1 MQYMAQRMEKREA
14 VLRAAGQIVLSRGV
28 ENLTLDAVAKL
39 AGVSKGGLLYHFPTK
54 EALVEGMA
62 EHLIF
67 EFDALL
73 EKDIEEEKAEGTAP
87 EAGRWLRAYVRVNT
101 SPPEECSS
109 ISGALMAAIPTN
121 PKALAA
127 TDEAFERWR
136 QRAEND
142 GVSVEVATVVRLAA
156 DGCWFY
162 SLFGSLSGA
171 GAQEYLATSRQHLLA
186 VIAEDLRRKVD

>member
-1 MQYMAQRMEKREA
+1 MSQKTEKREA
-14 VLRAAGQIVLSRGV
+14 VLKAAGQIVLSRGV
-28 ENLTLDAVAKL
+28 ENLTLDAVAKQ

-62 EHLIF
+62 EHLIR
-67 EFDALL
+67 EFDDL
-73 EKDIEEEKAEGTAP
+73 IEQKIEREVAVGEAP

-101 SPPEECSS
+101 APPLESSS
-109 ISGALMAAIPTN
+109 ISAALMAAIPTN

-136 QRAEND
+136 QRAESD
-142 GVSVEVATVVRLAA
+142 GVSLEMATLVRLAA

-162 SLFGSLSGA
+162 SMYGSIA
-171 GAQEYLATSRQHLLA
+171 DARAQEYLETSRQRLLS
-186 VIAEDLRRKVD
+186 VIAQDVAGKGG